1 MKTCILGLI
10 FLGMTSLM
18 SAQNDFAMVTP
29 EYSHSETSE
38 KTAIKN
44 GQYLSEMTLQP
55 EAVRVTK
62 LQSIATKLQSIAANY
77 DISALSIYNAKTSQ
91 TYSVVFKSAE
101 NYIIAIYDNDGTI
114 IKCDEFYD
122 NVRMPYE
129 LSSGLAKEY
138 PGWEFHKIHYTID
151 YAINETPN
159 FVYEV
164 ILKKGKTSKKVQ
176 ITL

>member
-1 MKTCILGLI
+1 MKTRILGLV
-10 FLGMTSLM
+10 FLGLTSLM

-29 EYSHSETSE
+29 EYSHSVTSE
-38 KTAIKN
+38 KPVLKN
-44 GQYLSEMTLQP
+44 GQYLSEMTLQS
-55 EAVRVTK
+55 EAVRVT
-62 LQSIATKLQSIAANY
+62 TLQSIAANY

-101 NYIIAIYDNDGTI
+101 NYIKAIYDHDGTI
-114 IKCDEFYD
+114 TKCEEFYE

-129 LSSGLAKEY
+129 LSSDLAKEY

-151 YAINETPN
+151 YAVNETPI
-159 FVYEV
+159 FVFEV
-164 ILKKGKTSKKVQ
+164 ILKKGKTTKNVQ